1 MERQMASYAINVVG
15 NTVGPISPDTAGSAT
30 EALTKLRTAR
40 RLYRRV
46 WVSDQE
52 GNGVSEAVLMGLA
65 EKELKNA

>member
-1 MERQMASYAINVVG
+1 MASYAINVVG

-65 EKELKNA
+65 AKELKNA